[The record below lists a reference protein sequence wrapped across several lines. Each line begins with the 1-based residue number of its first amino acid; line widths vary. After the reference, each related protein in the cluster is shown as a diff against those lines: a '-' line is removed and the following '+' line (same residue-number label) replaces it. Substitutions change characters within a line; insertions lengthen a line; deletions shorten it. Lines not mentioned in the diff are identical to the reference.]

1 MSRIGKEPIA
11 LPSDVKFEVSG
22 DRKVTVSGS
31 GGTLEW
37 QLPAQVSVKVEDS
50 AVLVERDS
58 DERQARALH
67 GLSRSLLNN
76 MVVGVSQGFEKE
88 LEINGVG
95 YRAQAKGPGKLE
107 LQLGFSHPVQIE
119 APEGISFE
127 VPSPTSIKVKG
138 ADKQAVGQ
146 VAASI
151 RALRKPEPYKGKGIR
166 YLGEHIIR
174 KAGKAA
180 K

>member
-11 LPSDVKFEVSG
+11 LPSGVKFEVSG

-95 YRAQAKGPGKLE
+95 YRAQAKGPSKLE

-119 APEGISFE
+119 APDGISFE